1 MSFIHNVEINHEEFV
16 KLWNDGVLGKEM
28 AKIMGV
34 SDSVISEYA
43 KKHRM
48 ECPIRIKKS
57 QIDHNEFL
65 KLWNEGISID
75 EISEKLGVGKYCIYA
90 YARKYKDEFP
100 KRNKKINHNY
110 FVELWNSGISHKE
123 IAEKFGIA
131 PEYVFAYAA
140 QHRDTCP
147 KRISETRKKIKHSKF
162 VKMWNEGFYIDE
174 IAKAFGIT
182 EEQVEQYANENKDVC
197 F

>member
-1 MSFIHNVEINHEEFV
+1 MSFIHTVEINHEEFV

-43 KKHRM
+43 KKHRT
-48 ECPIRIKKS
+48 ECPKRTKKS
-57 QIDHNEFL
+57 QINHNEFL
-65 KLWNEGISID
+65 KLWNDGASTE
-75 EISEKLGVGKYCIYA
+75 EISEKLGISKCCVYTYA
-90 YARKYKDEFP
+90 SEHKDECF
-100 KRNKKINHNY
+100 KRNKKINHDC
-110 FVELWNSGISHKE
+110 FIELWNAGTSHKK
-123 IAEKFGIA
+123 IAEAFGIA

-140 QHRDTCP
+140 QHRETCP
-147 KRISETRKKIKHSKF
+147 KRISETHKKIKHRKF

-182 EEQVEQYANENKDVC
+182 EEQVEKYASEHKDVC